1 MAGSRGRGPTLV
13 KDINRKL
20 VYSLLKERMKS
31 TRAELAV
38 LLGLNKNTVNT
49 IVDELISGGY
59 IRETGLQSRGGAGRK
74 AIGIEFEAGQ
84 RKAIGLQLT
93 SSAVLGVVT
102 DLYANSIHSLER
114 PVKDKRP
121 EAVSEL
127 IAECVQELAAPYNA
141 DSLVGVGLGI
151 PGLIDA
157 SGERV
162 LGSTHMGWRDVAILP
177 MLQQHIK
184 QRILIDNSVKLA
196 SLGELWHGKASGAKN
211 LAYCSFGTGVGCS
224 LIIGGEIVRGEYGA
238 AGELGHT
245 VVEPEGPC
253 CSCGNIGCLEAVV
266 GLPAIYER
274 LATKLEIAV
283 SEMNE
288 HWLIQQAE
296 QGNETVL
303 EEFRRVGKAIGH
315 ALSSAVNLLNPKVLI
330 CDGPLMKASAL
341 LFPIMEE
348 ELSRKTISFIG
359 NKAELAVS
367 ALYPWTGSIGAAAS
381 IIGLWERQAD
391 PLEPITF

>member
-20 VYSLLKERMKS
+20 VYSLLKKRKRS
-31 TRAELAV
+31 TRAEMAV

-102 DLYANSIHSLER
+102 DLYATTIDTFER
-114 PVKDKRP
+114 PIKDKRP
-121 EAVSEL
+121 EAVSEV
-127 IAECVQELAAPYNA
+127 ITEFVQELAKPYDA

-151 PGLIDA
+151 PGLIDTA
-157 SGERV
+157 GERV
-162 LGSTHMGWRDVAILP
+162 LGSTHLGWRDVAFLA
-177 MLQQHIK
+177 MLQQRIK

-224 LIIGGEIVRGEYGA
+224 LIIGGEIVRGEYGT
-238 AGELGHT
+238 AGELGHI
-245 VVEPEGPC
+245 VVEPGGPR
-253 CSCGNIGCLEAVV
+253 CSCGNVGCLEAVV
-266 GLPAIYER
+266 GIPAIYER
-274 LATKLEIAV
+274 LAQKLGLPV
-283 SEMNE
+283 SEMQE
-288 HWLIQQAE
+288 LWLIEQA
-296 QGNETVL
+296 QLGNEVVL
-303 EEFRRVGKAIGH
+303 EEMRRVGKAIGH
-315 ALSSAVNLLNPKVLI
+315 ALSGAVNLLNPRVLI
-330 CDGPLMKASAL
+330 CDGPLMKAAPL
-341 LFPIMEE
+341 LFPIIEE
-348 ELSRKTISFIG
+348 ELNRQTISFTG

-367 ALYPWTGSIGAAAS
+367 ALYPWTGAIGAAAS
-381 IIGLWERQAD
+381 IIGLWERHAD